1 MTRLVAG
8 FTNSYIIKKMISSLD
23 HRCFGAWGHTLNGNE
38 VRGGQGL
45 RAIEYHWVG
54 DEKAMLCSLCN
65 SKEAIPKKNVK
76 LRIFNEIT
84 HFRNCLQR
92 SYFRC

>member
-1 MTRLVAG
+1 MIFMLQSRIRPKTLITKVDQIFVILFVTRLVAG
-8 FTNSYIIKKMISSLD
+8 FTNSYIIKKSLN

-54 DEKAMLCSLCN
+54 DYLA
-65 SKEAIPKKNVK
+65 
-76 LRIFNEIT
+76 
-84 HFRNCLQR
+84 
-92 SYFRC
+92 